1 MGRIETED
9 VPEEKR
15 MHQSSRENS
24 NYKWLKGNVIGAL
37 EVASEPELDYNE
49 ELVAHAGKTEDRDAW
64 VRAEGAWETLK
75 LHSSFIS
82 ACNDIGKETCFCGLV
97 TDGEGTKKT
106 LVKELNKTWAK
117 EANEK
122 LASFDTKVDLFI
134 WHWSNISGKSQ
145 SKVILI
151 RFHDT
156 TKSSW

>member
-156 TKSSW
+156 TKSS

>member
-75 LHSSFIS
+75 LHASFIS

-97 TDGEGTKKT
+97 TDEEETKKT

-122 LASFDTKVDLFI
+122 LASFDTKVDLFL
-134 WHWSNISGKSQ
+134 WHWSNISGKSE

-156 TKSSW
+156 TKSS